1 MPTKYDVFAK
11 VIEKAPC
18 KPKDLKFDKPIYS
31 HLNSLV
37 SDNWIKKTK
46 QGLLNPIK
54 SEETK
59 FIFEIFKWSLK
70 NNVNYNFWFS
80 ENLKLVL
87 KVLSKS
93 VPVINPLKLS
103 NNKKNSEIVHFF
115 EENQFLILWKRK
127 PKLGTLLNHKI
138 LSLLKK
144 KYGLKDKVKEKYLSY
159 YEISKK
165 VLGIFQKE
173 INPFEKKIFEFLAGS
188 AQLEGSTVSIGETIN
203 LIMHSIYPNKP
214 SQDIQMV
221 KNLNEAIN
229 YVFEHLDEEL
239 TLEHLKEVN
248 KICLFSLHK
257 GAGKFKKTQN
267 KILGNPNFKTTPPN
281 KVVVELEKFCEQ
293 FNKIKTR
300 KNCLKQLGFIHNQH
314 QRIHGFVDGNS
325 RTTRLLVNWLLMKFK
340 FPLLVIKI
348 GAFEKYM
355 GLTKLSSK
363 RNDDDL
369 RNFLLH
375 LILHEELL
383 NN

>member
-46 QGLLNPIK
+46 KGLLNPIK

-159 YEISKK
+159 CEISKK

>member
-46 QGLLNPIK
+46 KGLLNPIK

-340 FPLLVIKI
+340 FPILVIKI

>member
-1 MPTKYDVFAK
+1 
-11 VIEKAPC
+11 
-18 KPKDLKFDKPIYS
+18 
-31 HLNSLV
+31 
-37 SDNWIKKTK
+37 
-46 QGLLNPIK
+46 
-54 SEETK
+54 
-59 FIFEIFKWSLK
+59 
-70 NNVNYNFWFS
+70 
-80 ENLKLVL
+80 
-87 KVLSKS
+87 
-93 VPVINPLKLS
+93 LKLS

-340 FPLLVIKI
+340 FPILVIKI